1 MRKLWPK
8 VEPKLPSAKK
18 NHRGKIISEPNALKL
33 LLAKEYKERLR
44 ARPVRPDFRKSDI
57 MKNQIFKM
65 KLKLAASKKSNPW
78 TMRNLEKALSDLKV
92 GRSRDPE
99 GLINE
104 IFKKDV
110 IGNDL
115 KKSLLIMFNN
125 IKDKQEIPQFMN
137 LANITTVPKR
147 GSKLGLQNERGIFRV
162 SLLRSILM
170 RLINNEKYGIID
182 RNMSDCQVGGRKQK
196 GCRNN
201 ILVINGIIHDIISKK
216 KSPVLLRIYDYRH
229 SVMCLMLGLMMTTL
243 HSYMKPIRM

>member
-1 MRKLWPK
+1 MKERVIKNDIEMAISDIDARLNYEKIIKNFKTFSNNPEKINQQQLWKTMRKLWPK

-78 TMRNLEKALSDLKV
+78 TMQNLEKALSDLKV

-147 GSKLGLQNERGIFRV
+147 GSKLGLQNERGIV
-162 SLLRSILM
+162 
-170 RLINNEKYGIID
+170 
-182 RNMSDCQVGGRKQK
+182 
-196 GCRNN
+196 
-201 ILVINGIIHDIISKK
+201 LV
-216 KSPVLLRIYDYRH
+216 
-229 SVMCLMLGLMMTTL
+229 
-243 HSYMKPIRM
+243 